1 MNRENENK
9 EIIEHFIKAAKEKQ
23 AGTFEE
29 VALFNLGVIA
39 TVLSDIS
46 KSLAII
52 ADNVEAKDSRLER
65 EAAGGRNGQDYN

>member
-9 EIIEHFIKAAKEKQ
+9 ELIEHFIKAAEEKP

-29 VALFNLGVIA
+29 IAMFNLGVIA

-52 ADNVEAKDSRLER
+52 ADNVEGKDSRFES
-65 EAAGGRNGQDYN
+65 EAAGEKA

>member
-9 EIIEHFIKAAKEKQ
+9 QLIEHFLKAAEEKP

-29 VALFNLGVIA
+29 IALFNLGVIA
-39 TVLSDIS
+39 TALSDIS

-52 ADNVEAKDSRLER
+52 ADNAEGKDSRFES
-65 EAAGGRNGQDYN
+65 EAADDGE